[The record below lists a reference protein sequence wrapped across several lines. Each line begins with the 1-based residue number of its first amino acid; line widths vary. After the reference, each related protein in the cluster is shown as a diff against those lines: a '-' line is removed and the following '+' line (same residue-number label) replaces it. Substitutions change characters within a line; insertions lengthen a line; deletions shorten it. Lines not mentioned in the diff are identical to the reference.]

1 VAGNRTAFEE
11 ARQKAND
18 LVWDEKW
25 LQAIEVYQRALNEFP
40 DDVSTLR
47 GYAWALFNAGQ
58 LEEATKVYRR
68 LIDLAPDE
76 PGSYER
82 LAESL
87 VRQGEQEEAADLYDQ
102 VAGLFEEQSLREKQ
116 IEALEASVRLQPHNS
131 DAWGTLLKHY
141 RREGMVKS
149 AVLATS
155 WLAYLYQ
162 DEHPQWAVEVCRQTQ
177 ELTPKSRRLN
187 RVLRLLQSGQPVPKP
202 PPTGELG
209 DALELQPDED
219 EGLVEDEPGSPT
231 AIARQRA
238 LESLAE
244 SIFEEEGPEPS
255 GVSQEEVAML
265 ISRAV
270 DAQTRGDLDAATAA
284 YEQLVSSD
292 VQKAS
297 VHFNLGL
304 LYKEQMQFQSAIEQ
318 LKLALDDEEYSLGA
332 HFALGE
338 CYQAE
343 GQFDEALA
351 HFLEAVKVIDMATV
365 ERDQVDDLMRVYEG
379 LAQNLINKGEP
390 ERVKKLLP
398 SLVGFLG
405 QRGWEE
411 EAIRARRRLDS
422 LARSGAVLSL
432 AEVISLPNA
441 DEVLHAVARSQEY
454 LRRKKPYLA
463 LEELVYAL
471 GKAPFYLPVHS
482 MLAHLFVENNNLD
495 AALNK
500 YHYIAR
506 TCEIRGQMPQALAI
520 YQQILEYSPL
530 NGNVRQRV
538 INILIQRGRID
549 EALEQYLQLA
559 DAYYQLAQ
567 ADRARDTYEQAL
579 RLVGR
584 SSDEEAWHVRILHRV
599 ADLDMQRLAWRDAIE
614 DYERITRIAPE
625 DERAHLGL
633 LRLYARTGR
642 RRQGVAALDRLMKRY
657 LQTRRLTKALAV
669 LEDLIEEEPASIPL
683 RYRAAHLN
691 LRAGNRDV
699 ALRHLDVLGD
709 LQLEKGQEKEALETI
724 QTIIDLEPPNADA
737 YVDLFKELSGQKPE
751 RAS

>member
-1 VAGNRTAFEE
+1 MAGNRTEFEE
-11 ARQKAND
+11 ARQRAND
-18 LVWDEKW
+18 FVWEEEW
-25 LQAIEVYQRALNEFP
+25 SQAIEAYRRALQEFP

-47 GYAWALFNAGQ
+47 GYAWSLFNAGQ
-58 LEEATKVYRR
+58 LEEATEVYRR
-68 LIDLAPDE
+68 LTKLDSDD

-82 LAESL
+82 LAQCL
-87 VRQGEQEEAADLYDQ
+87 VRQGDQEEAARLYGQAAD
-102 VAGLFEEQSLREKQ
+102 LFESQSLPEKQ
-116 IEALEASVRLQPHNS
+116 IDVLEASVRLHPQNEE
-131 DAWGTLLKHY
+131 AWGALLKHY

-149 AVLATS
+149 AILATS

-162 DEHPQWAVEVCRQTQ
+162 DEHRQWAVEVCRQTQ
-177 ELTPKSRRLN
+177 ELAPQSRKLN

-202 PPTGELG
+202 PPTDQLG
-209 DALELQPDED
+209 DALELLPDAED
-219 EGLVEDEPGSPT
+219 ALVEDEPGSPT
-231 AIARQRA
+231 AIARQHA

-244 SIFEEEGPEPS
+244 SIFDEEGPEPV
-255 GVSQEEVAML
+255 GISQEEVAL
-265 ISRAV
+265 LVSRAV

-284 YEQLVSSD
+284 YEQLVSSG

-318 LKLALDDEEYSLGA
+318 LQLALDDEAYILGA

-343 GQFDEALA
+343 GLFDEALA

-365 ERDQVDDLMRVYEG
+365 ERDQVDDLLRVYEG

-390 ERVKKLLP
+390 ERVKTFLP

-432 AEVISLPNA
+432 AEAIGLPNSE
-441 DEVLHAVARSQEY
+441 EVLHAVARSQEY
-454 LRRKKPYLA
+454 LRRRKPYLA
-463 LEELVYAL
+463 LEELTYAL

-495 AALNK
+495 AALDK
-500 YHYIAR
+500 YRYIAR

-530 NGNVRQRV
+530 NSNVRQRV
-538 INILIQRGRID
+538 INILIQRGQID
-549 EALEQYLQLA
+549 EALDQYMQLA

-567 ADRARDTYEQAL
+567 ADRARDIYEQAL
-579 RLVGR
+579 RLVPR
-584 SSDEEAWHVRILHRV
+584 SSDEKKWEVQILYRI

-614 DYERITRIAPE
+614 DYEKITRIAPE

-642 RRQGVAALDRLMKRY
+642 RRQGIDALDRLIRRY
-657 LQTRRLTKALAV
+657 LQTKRLDKALAV
-669 LEDLIEEEPASIPL
+669 LEDLIEDDPESIPL
-683 RYRAAHLN
+683 RYRAAQLN
-691 LRAGNRDV
+691 LRSGNSET

-709 LQLEKGQEKEALETI
+709 LQLKAGHEMAALETI
-724 QTIIDLEPPNADA
+724 RTIIDLNPPNADA
-737 YVDLFKELSGQKPE
+737 YADLYRELGGREPGSGG
-751 RAS
+751 

>member
-1 VAGNRTAFEE
+1 MAGNRTAFEE

-219 EGLVEDEPGSPT
+219 EGLVEDETGSPT